1 MSIVKYQPFRSFTDR
16 FFEDDFFNNFRNN
29 TTYKIPVDIYE
40 KKNKIH
46 LDFELPG
53 ISKKNIEIQLENN
66 TLTVKGTFEK
76 DKDIQEENYFR
87 TERYYGEFSR
97 SFTIPNNIT
106 HKDISANFDKGILK
120 VTFPKSKETEEVKKI
135 EIK

>member
-16 FFEDDFFNNFRNN
+16 FFEDDFFNHFRNN
-29 TTYKIPVDIYE
+29 TTYRIPVDIYE
-40 KKNKIH
+40 KKDKIH

-53 ISKKNIEIQLENN
+53 ISKKNIEIQLENS

-97 SFTIPNNIT
+97 SFTIPNNIA